1 VETNIAEKVVAEF
14 VAVHF
19 VQCPLSTLVK

>member
-1 VETNIAEKVVAEF
+1 MVVAEF